1 MCQSLIIDLKVL
13 TNIFSFKILGIVFCF
28 LIELI
33 RLSLSIGLIKFIYS
47 SGVFLSIFKYQD
59 MGVTYESLSYA
70 VTFSTLLFLS
80 IKMFFNHS
88 FCLFI

>member
-13 TNIFSFKILGIVFCF
+13 TNIFSFKILGIVCF

-47 SGVFLSIFKYQD
+47 SGFFLSIFKYQD
-59 MGVTYESLSYA
+59 MGVAYESLSYA